1 MPHSFWVRSP
11 TPTRLPLKS
20 AGVSML
26 GSSVTKMLAVTAM
39 TPMIFLSSAGIL
51 SGKEG
56 LNGIPPAH
64 SATVPEP

>member
-1 MPHSFWVRSP
+1 
-11 TPTRLPLKS
+11 LKS